1 MRRAIA
7 SILLM
12 SFPSSACTRWRLEQ
26 PAPQSASKLRVT
38 LADGRRLELHNAQ
51 LIGDS
56 VVGLE
61 LPTTQGKL
69 ASAVPVRRAFAVAE
83 LNRIERRKFDGV
95 RTFFAVV
102 GAGAVA
108 ALIVLWRALVAL
120 KNS

>member
-12 SFPSSACTRWRLEQ
+12 SLPSSACTSWRLEQ
-26 PAPQSASKLRVT
+26 PAPQGASKLRVT
-38 LADGRRLELHNAQ
+38 LADSRRLELHNAQ

-61 LPTTQGKL
+61 LPATQGRL
-69 ASAVPVRRAFAVAE
+69 ASAEPVRRTFAVAE
-83 LNRIERRKFDGV
+83 LNRIERQKFDGV
-95 RTFFAVV
+95 RTFFVV
-102 GAGAVA
+102 IGAGAVA
-108 ALIVLWRALVAL
+108 ALIVAWRALLAI